1 MSYKNLEDAL
11 RNWQNKFAY
20 YEYELSITASA
31 TQKFELKERIKECQE
46 QINRLKQEISRIYN
60 PKIQN
65 YPATSPAI
73 SEPVYVSI
81 NTPIKEPPKENPY
94 SFSIEKTVDYT
105 RLRDFL
111 AAGKLKEADRQTARI
126 LLELADREQEG
137 WLCSQ
142 DIEKLPCSVLSE
154 IDRLWFQYSN
164 HLFGFGVQ
172 RQIWVDIGG
181 LPDRFDFKV
190 YSKFSDRVGW
200 RRNNDWLKKYD
211 DFTFTLAAPK
221 GHLPSLRFPGVE
233 DGTNC
238 WKTWKESFEYFLSR
252 TETCLY

>member
-1 MSYKNLEDAL
+1 MSDRQRLADLEELLDL
-11 RNWQNKFAY
+11 L
-20 YEYELSITASA
+20 YEKLSSFERDLIITSNTPA
-31 TQKFELKERIKECQE
+31 KFELEQRIKREILPDIQRYE
-46 QINRLKQEISRIYN
+46 AEINRLKQEISRIYN

-65 YPATSPAI
+65 YPATPPAI
-73 SEPVYVSI
+73 SEPVYISR
-81 NTPIKEPPKENPY
+81 NTPIKEPPKENRY
-94 SFSIEKTVDYT
+94 SFSIEKRVDYT
-105 RLRDFL
+105 QLRDFL

-211 DFTFTLAAPK
+211 DFTFTLAALK
-221 GHLPSLRFPGVE
+221 DISHH
-233 DGTNC
+233 
-238 WKTWKESFEYFLSR
+238 
-252 TETCLY
+252 